1 MKKKMED
8 KKISEKESLE
18 IITQMIQKTKHNV
31 VDGNNFVYLGLSLM
45 ALSLLTGVF
54 TLLTENHWFAV
65 VNMSILI
72 IWNRCAMFIVRKAIK
87 RNGSSL
93 SYTDKMLKITWDTVC
108 GIGFAIPLM
117 IMIGL
122 LFSLDSYLNLL
133 AHYWAVPLIQSI
145 LLIIGCLI
153 SGQLLG
159 MKLSPMAG
167 LPGASMPLVAIMVN
181 FKVSPLFEFG
191 CAMVVLA
198 IVAAVTITAFG
209 FFLKANNL
217 KQHERA

>member
-1 MKKKMED
+1 MED

-18 IITQMIQKTKHNV
+18 IITQMIQKTRRNM
-31 VDGNNFVYLGLSLM
+31 VDGNNFIYLGLSLM
-45 ALSLLTGVF
+45 VLSLIAGAF

-72 IWNRCAMFIVRKAIK
+72 IWNICAWFVVRKAIK
-87 RNGSSL
+87 RNGASL
-93 SYTDKMLKITWDTVC
+93 SYIDNMLKITWDTVC
-108 GIGFAIPLM
+108 CIGFAIPLM

-122 LFSLDSYLNLL
+122 LFSLGSYLNLL

-159 MKLSPMAG
+159 MKLAPMSG
-167 LPGASMPLVAIMVN
+167 LPGAAIPLIAFMVN
-181 FKVSPLFEFG
+181 FELSPIFEFG
-191 CAMVVLA
+191 CAMAVLT

-209 FFLKANNL
+209 FFLKVNNL
-217 KQHERA
+217 KQYERA

>member
-1 MKKKMED
+1 MED
-8 KKISEKESLE
+8 KKITEKESLE

-31 VDGNNFVYLGLSLM
+31 VDGNNFVYLGLSLT
-45 ALSLLTGVF
+45 ALSLTAGVF
-54 TLLTENHWFAV
+54 TLLTENHWLTVF
-65 VNMSILI
+65 NMCLLI
-72 IWNRCAMFIVRKAIK
+72 VWNICAWFVIRKAIK

-93 SYTDKMLKITWDTVC
+93 SYTDNMLKITWDTIC

-122 LFSLDSYLNLL
+122 LFSLDSYLNML

-159 MKLSPMAG
+159 MKLSPMVG
-167 LPGASMPLVAIMVN
+167 LPGACIPLVAFMVN
-181 FKVSPLFEFG
+181 FKVSPIFEFG
-191 CAMVVLA
+191 CAMAVLT

-209 FFLKANNL
+209 FFLKANNV
-217 KQHERA
+217 KQV